1 MDTPTPDEFDNF
13 KAMIECESGARG
25 ERFISRTL
33 ELLDKELLDKESIDE
48 WSYDNYFDLEDPEV
62 KDAVAQSMAE
72 AVQHVSWIMDDNPVP
87 NWFAAD
93 PAFQIS
99 KKKSSIVTIS
109 DEEVRK
115 IAVETLDRLLAASK
129 DRERLAKGTIWD
141 KGPLTDEQI
150 DKRSYR
156 YRTLRRIPNSFQNQF
171 FRWPEWVADLG
182 IAVKHYLDGT
192 SADAAFEISRQ
203 VKQAKEGLELFLQ
216 ATDSDA
222 AQYYGL
228 FFDQMSYP
236 LDSDSKMFRRMLERR
251 LASLCEMENH
261 LKDLRVVKRRDE
273 FTNER
278 AFISEVFHCN
288 FRAWGDGKVKT
299 VKALIDAGFL
309 RNALDDKAVE
319 RVYMEVQ
326 KQVRA
331 IKEIRGLDSR
341 HKKGE

>member
-13 KAMIECESGARG
+13 KAMIECERSARG
-25 ERFISRTL
+25 QRFISRAL
-33 ELLDKELLDKESIDE
+33 ELLDKDGIDE
-48 WSYDNYFDLEDPEV
+48 WDDIPYFDLEDPEV
-62 KDAVAQSMAE
+62 RNAVAQSMAE
-72 AVQHVSWIMDDNPVP
+72 AVEHIGWIMRDNPVP
-87 NWFAAD
+87 NWFASD

-99 KKKSSIVTIS
+99 KKKSSIVMIS
-109 DEEVRK
+109 DDEVRQ
-115 IAVETLDRLLAASK
+115 IATETLDRLLTASK
-129 DRERLAKGTIWD
+129 DRERLAKGTVWD
-141 KGPLTDEQI
+141 SGPLSDEEI

-156 YRTLRRIPNSFQNQF
+156 LRTLRRIPNSFQSRF
-171 FRWPEWVADLG
+171 FKWPEWVADLG

-203 VKQAKEGLELFLQ
+203 VKQAREGLEQFVQ
-216 ATDSDA
+216 ASESDA
-222 AQYYGL
+222 ARYYGL
-228 FFDQMSYP
+228 FFDSMRYP
-236 LDSDSKMFRRMLERR
+236 LDSDNRMFRRGIEKR
-251 LASLCEMENH
+251 LASLTEMEKH

-326 KQVRA
+326 KQIRA
-331 IKEIRGLDSR
+331 IKAIRNLDSQ
-341 HKKGE
+341 HKSSK

>member
-1 MDTPTPDEFDNF
+1 MDTPTSDEFDNF
-13 KAMIECESGARG
+13 KAMIECESGARR

-33 ELLDKELLDKESIDE
+33 ELLDKESIDE
-48 WSYDNYFDLEDPEV
+48 WDYDKYFDLEDPEV

-72 AVQHVSWIMDDNPVP
+72 AVQHISWIMEDNPVP

-99 KKKSSIVTIS
+99 KKKASIVMIS
-109 DEEVRK
+109 DEEVRQ
-115 IAVETLDRLLAASK
+115 IADKTLDRLVELSR
-129 DRERLAKGTIWD
+129 DREKLAKGSIWMP
-141 KGPLTDEQI
+141 GPLNEEEVE
-150 DKRSYR
+150 KRAYR
-156 YRTLRRIPNSFQNQF
+156 LRTLRQIPRSFQNRF
-171 FRWPEWVADLG
+171 FQWPEWVADLG

-203 VKQAKEGLELFLQ
+203 VKQAKEGLELFVQ
-216 ATDSDA
+216 ATESGA

-228 FFDQMSYP
+228 FFDQYRYP
-236 LDSDSKMFRRMLERR
+236 LDNENRMFRGGIQRR
-251 LASLCEMENH
+251 LAALSEMEKH

-326 KQVRA
+326 KQIRA
-331 IKEIRGLDSR
+331 IKEIRDLDSR
-341 HKKGE
+341 HKTGE